1 MKNDHLENL
10 AESIQ
15 EAGKIKS
22 PEINNFG
29 EKLKVSQIEFA
40 MMIGVSVREDIVLED
55 NIFDP
60 FMSACKKVEEPD
72 KALIEAAKFT
82 KEKGF

>member
-15 EAGKIKS
+15 EAGEIKS
-22 PEINNFG
+22 PEIKNFG

-60 FMSACKKVEEPD
+60 FMSACKKAEEPD